1 MQTYKLFDT
10 QTKEVIATYKNV
22 KAARSARDRKNFDFG
37 AVRYTVKV
45 N

>member
-1 MQTYKLFDT
+1 MTTYKLFDT
-10 QTKEVIATYKNV
+10 ATQTVIATYKNV
-22 KAARSARDRKNFDFG
+22 KVARTARDRKNFDFG